1 MTQQNTAKPV
11 RTIRCGNVT
20 ASVWRN
26 KVKKDD
32 RTLVHHSI
40 RLQKRIRR
48 SDGRYDYVSGRF
60 YPEELPRLVA
70 VAQRAYE
77 HITLIESK
85 DAKQPE

>member
-1 MTQQNTAKPV
+1 MTQKTKPK
-11 RTIRCGNVT
+11 TFRCGNVH

-26 KVKKDD
+26 EVKKDG
-32 RTLVHHSI
+32 RTLVRHSI

-48 SDGRYDYVSGRF
+48 SDGSYDYVSGQF

-85 DAKQPE
+85 DAEQPE